1 MELSRIGLMCEPV
14 TPPYVEPLTPDI
26 YDVNDNSKEVCIMG
40 EALYHYPD
48 TEASSFCRRGDKE
61 SLYDSRLSVP
71 VACHSF
77 KMMSDYI
84 CNVPTAMPGEACKT
98 FTNTAFDAPSHQEMP
113 QSRLFQEITENHNQL
128 LNLNWTADFKNNS
141 KAYKCDSRTVVCNF
155 VDSLELVS
163 HEDPHRSG
171 LNQKE
176 EIVTNA
182 KKSHCNIEPN
192 CKETVLKQEERCLDS
207 HVLNFESSKHR
218 DSQDC
223 PTTLSGR
230 IDDRYSEDVR
240 FSESSLPTHL
250 QFNSSRLCNDSSFSS
265 KRYEGHRMGGY
276 KSSSNHDRA
285 QAKEER
291 MLPVLSRQHKNRLIS
306 DLREIIDSSRFK
318 NPASRENFQSSN
330 HFDREYQS
338 SEFEQYYFDHGYK
351 PETSRHDQEFQK
363 HGGVERSFARCKFSR
378 RSEFYIGD
386 GQHTSYKYFDELQGK
401 KFQEFPRHNH
411 DHHVLQTSKNEIT
424 FPDIYPDNILISV
437 QRNFQSGN
445 DSHNSFSQLREGH
458 RKVIIREGKDFS
470 RSRSRS
476 YCSSSRS
483 RDSDYRWL
491 RNQNFGEQIFE
502 SSKEKQ
508 ACDVQRWSHEG
519 DHIEDSD
526 TECRTR
532 VFLSQKLNI
541 EDESLKELEGR
552 RKTLM
557 EACYRSCSP
566 IKSKHW
572 RERNT
577 RKSRDHRQKSSS
589 NSDSGRHR
597 KRRHVSEGDVDEG
610 FKKLKKKKHKR
621 RHHKNEEFCGIKEDG
636 LMLCK
641 KNGDEGFKDSF
652 GIDENSVA
660 VQGLPDANYEPNF
673 EAQVEKLTQV
683 QIDGLPFSHEGPSTE
698 NRDDYGNDNDDTLI
712 GNSAVREKK
721 QITKDDDMF
730 IDNGA
735 KIDNSS
741 ARGCRCNVVISENDP
756 QDPKDEIIKMNDIP
770 DSTIST
776 YEQWSEGHITE
787 NDQMFDAS
795 QLSSINN
802 DLNDDNA
809 AHEICDVEET
819 NVIPSKGA
827 CDETEVISNLFV
839 AKSSAIISN
848 DMIENVGDLRINSE
862 ANRSLED
869 DCNSEEQDPM
879 QDHLITDDGENSCDG
894 HSKTY
899 ADDIEM
905 PADEKIEDNDDGVL
919 EISFSDIYEE
929 SIKNSVDE
937 HEGECVESCDNGGDN
952 DCLIDKESDENCAI
966 ESISDDA
973 SPKALETNVTKNLNE
988 LVEAGRNPTFYDNL
1002 ESISND
1008 PIQSTQTSRL
1018 LSENSCS
1025 GDEYQDM
1032 YSPGDDNVYEDNA
1045 ISLINDDGSNGTHYA
1060 ENNGDVDDNNV
1071 IDPRY
1076 SPTDE
1081 PCNRIEDLVPD
1092 DDLYSYS
1099 PTENDRLLKSQY
1111 EGDKKN
1117 IFHDENTGAYNPNHI
1132 PGLSPAG
1139 SDSPQGAY
1147 TPSSQPPSVLE
1158 DTSPVSPAS
1167 PAGCATPSGNIGLP
1181 DLVQLLLQTL
1191 NSQVSSG
1198 NSGTNLLGNL
1208 NSGSNDLLQQLLAR
1222 FRSIQKPS
1230 LGQASI
1236 SQNGLMA
1243 FSTNPLLSLPF
1254 LLQSQKSVSPSILHY
1269 LSLQSLSTLNK
1280 SSFCELDSLAK
1291 SSESAKMSYSP
1302 FDVNTVSPRSE
1313 DAMSF
1318 SPPSLAGVCPEDRCS
1333 SSNLNERQSSE
1344 DIFKSTGKKRVK
1356 AANRVELQQKLVCD
1370 IKELLRPVYKR
1381 GKIDKEDYKDILRK
1395 AVPKILN
1402 TNKLSYNR
1410 DKITRFTEAYIQK
1423 VIATKKYY
1431 SKKIT
1436 NVTLPDD
1443 DGSPNSEALP
1453 L

>member
-1 MELSRIGLMCEPV
+1 MCEPV
-14 TPPYVEPLTPDI
+14 TPPYVEPLTPDR

-40 EALYHYPD
+40 EAFYHYPE
-48 TEASSFCRRGDKE
+48 TEASSFCRPEDKE
-61 SLYDSRLSVP
+61 SLYDSRPSVP
-71 VACHSF
+71 VSCF

-84 CNVPTAMPGEACKT
+84 CNVPTAMPGEACKS
-98 FTNTAFDAPSHQEMP
+98 FTNTTFDTLSHPEMP

-141 KAYKCDSRTVVCNF
+141 QAYKCDSRTVVCNF
-155 VDSLELVS
+155 VESLELVS
-163 HEDPHRSG
+163 HEDSHRSS

-176 EIVTNA
+176 EAVINA
-182 KKSHCNIEPN
+182 KKSHCNIESSS
-192 CKETVLKQEERCLDS
+192 KETVLKQEERCLDS
-207 HVLNFESSKHR
+207 HVLNFDSSKHR

-223 PTTLSGR
+223 TMILSGR

-240 FSESSLPTHL
+240 FSESSLSTHH

-265 KRYEGHRMGGY
+265 KRYEGHRVGGY
-276 KSSSNHDRA
+276 RSSSNHDRA

-318 NPASRENFQSSN
+318 NPASRENFHSSN

-351 PETSRHDQEFQK
+351 PETSRHGQDTTEFSK
-363 HGGVERSFARCKFSR
+363 HGEVERSFARCNFSR
-378 RSEFYIGD
+378 RSEFYMGD
-386 GQHTSYKYFDELQGK
+386 GQHTSCKYFDELQGK

-411 DHHVLQTSKNEIT
+411 DHHVFQTSKNDIT
-424 FPDIYPDNILISV
+424 FPDIYPDNILVSV
-437 QRNFQSGN
+437 QRNFQSRN
-445 DSHNSFSQLREGH
+445 DSHNSFSQLREGQ

-476 YCSSSRS
+476 YCSSYRT
-483 RDSDYRWL
+483 RDSDYHRL
-491 RNQNFGEQIFE
+491 RNQKFGEQVFE
-502 SSKEKQ
+502 SSK
-508 ACDVQRWSHEG
+508 ACDVQRWSHEE

-541 EDESLKELEGR
+541 EDESLKELEER

-557 EACYRSCSP
+557 KACYRSCSP

-572 RERNT
+572 REKNS

-610 FKKLKKKKHKR
+610 CKKLKKKKHKR
-621 RHHKNEEFCGIKEDG
+621 RHHKDDTNDEEFCGIKEDG
-636 LMLCK
+636 LMLSK
-641 KNGDEGFKDSF
+641 KNEGERFKDSF
-652 GIDENSVA
+652 GIDENIVA

-683 QIDGLPFSHEGPSTE
+683 QIDGLPFSHEDPNTKDK
-698 NRDDYGNDNDDTLI
+698 DDNGNDNDDVFI

-721 QITKDDDMF
+721 QITEDDV
-730 IDNGA
+730 IDDEA

-741 ARGCRCNVVISENDP
+741 ACSYRCNIVRSENDL
-756 QDPKDEIIKMNDIP
+756 QCPKDEIAKTNDIP

-776 YEQWSEGHITE
+776 YEQLSEGHITK

-802 DLNDDNA
+802 NPNDDND

-827 CDETEVISNLFV
+827 CDETEVTSNLFV
-839 AKSSAIISN
+839 AKSPAIICN
-848 DMIENVGDLRINSE
+848 DMIENEGDLRINFE

-869 DCNSEEQDPM
+869 DYNSKDQDPM
-879 QDHLITDDGENSCDG
+879 QDPLITDEGENICDG
-894 HSKTY
+894 CSKTC
-899 ADDIEM
+899 ADDIDQ

-937 HEGECVESCDNGGDN
+937 HEDECNESSNNGGDN

-973 SPKALETNVTKNLNE
+973 SPKASETNVTKNLNE
-988 LVEAGRNPTFYDNL
+988 FVEGNRNPTFYDNL

-1008 PIQSTQTSRL
+1008 PIQSIQTSRL

-1045 ISLINDDGSNGTHYA
+1045 ISLVNDDGSNKTHYT
-1060 ENNGDVDDNNV
+1060 ENNGDADDNNV

-1099 PTENDRLLKSQY
+1099 PTENDRLLKIQY

-1117 IFHDENTGAYNPNHI
+1117 IFQDENPGAYNPNHI

-1147 TPSSQPPSVLE
+1147 TPSSQPPSVLG

-1167 PAGCATPSGNIGLP
+1167 PVGCATPPGNMGLP

-1198 NSGTNLLGNL
+1198 NSSTNFLGNL

-1222 FRSIQKPS
+1222 FRSIQKP

-1269 LSLQSLSTLNK
+1269 LSLQSLSTFNK

-1356 AANRVELQQKLVCD
+1356 VGA
-1370 IKELLRPVYKR
+1370 LLLLLHY
-1381 GKIDKEDYKDILRK
+1381 I
-1395 AVPKILN
+1395 
-1402 TNKLSYNR
+1402 NKSGY
-1410 DKITRFTEAYIQK
+1410 
-1423 VIATKKYY
+1423 
-1431 SKKIT
+1431 
-1436 NVTLPDD
+1436 
-1443 DGSPNSEALP
+1443 
-1453 L
+1453 